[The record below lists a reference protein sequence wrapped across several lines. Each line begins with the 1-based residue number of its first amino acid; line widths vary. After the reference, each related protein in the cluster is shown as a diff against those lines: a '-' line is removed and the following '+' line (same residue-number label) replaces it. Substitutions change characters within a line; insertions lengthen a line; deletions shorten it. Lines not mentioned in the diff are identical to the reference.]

1 MPETKKEG
9 TFSESLTRL
18 ITSGKIK
25 KLTKEEADAFRAL
38 KAKERELLKSVG
50 TATVE
55 KREEDVKEEKKEEVK
70 EEKKEEEKVEEVVK
84 EEKKEEVKEEKKE
97 EVKEEKKEAGKP
109 RTLKREIPEYIKSL
123 KVGDKITYGQS
134 SHYMGD
140 GGDGR
145 DVGYSVIRSIIK
157 VLPRNQY
164 EVEGRYS
171 DQTEKFGITPDGLWL
186 KHLPYSYFKV
196 YSINGTTP
204 PKDLESKQAEYSIM
218 KSRSIREKHAEKAC
232 IDWRNSTKYE
242 LQNMIEQY
250 FSARGKRMTNIGT
263 AKKEKLIEII
273 EKYKIRE

>member
-1 MPETKKEG
+1 MSSIKMPETKEEK
-9 TFSESLTRL
+9 TFSETLTRL
-18 ITSGKIK
+18 ITSGKVK
-25 KLTKEEADAFRAL
+25 KLTKEEADAFRAM
-38 KAKERELLKSVG
+38 KAKERELLKSIG

-55 KREEDVKEEKKEEVK
+55 KKEEEVKEVKEVKKEEVKEVKEVKEEKKEEV
-70 EEKKEEEKVEEVVK
+70 
-84 EEKKEEVKEEKKE
+84 KKE

-109 RTLKREIPEYIKSL
+109 RTPKREIPEYIKSL

-140 GGDGR
+140 GGDSR
-145 DVGYSVIRSIIK
+145 DVGYSVTRSVIK

-204 PKDLESKQAEYSIM
+204 SKDLESKQAEYSIM

-250 FSARGKRMTNIGT
+250 FGARGKRMTNIGT

>member
-1 MPETKKEG
+1 MSSIKMPETKEEG

-55 KREEDVKEEKKEEVK
+55 KKEEDV
-70 EEKKEEEKVEEVVK
+70 
-84 EEKKEEVKEEKKE
+84 KEEVKEEKKE
-97 EVKEEKKEAGKP
+97 EVKEDVKEVKKEEEKKEEEKEEKKEAGKP
-109 RTLKREIPEYIKSL
+109 RTPKREIPEYIKSL
-123 KVGDKITYGQS
+123 KVGDKINYGQS

-204 PKDLESKQAEYSIM
+204 SKDLESKQAEYSIM

>member
-1 MPETKKEG
+1 MSSIKMPETKEEK
-9 TFSESLTRL
+9 TFSETLTRL
-18 ITSGKIK
+18 ITSGKVK
-25 KLTKEEADAFRAL
+25 KLTKEEADAFRAM
-38 KAKERELLKSVG
+38 KAKERELLKSIG

-55 KREEDVKEEKKEEVK
+55 KKEEEVKEVKEVKKEEVKEVKEVKEEKKEEV
-70 EEKKEEEKVEEVVK
+70 
-84 EEKKEEVKEEKKE
+84 KKE

-109 RTLKREIPEYIKSL
+109 RTPKREIPEYIKSL

-140 GGDGR
+140 GGDSR
-145 DVGYSVIRSIIK
+145 DVGYSVTRSVIK

-204 PKDLESKQAEYSIM
+204 SKDLESKQAEYSIM
-218 KSRSIREKHAEKAC
+218 KSRSIREKHAEKTC
-232 IDWRNSTKYE
+232 IDWRNSTSNE
-242 LQNMIEQY
+242 LRNMIEQY
-250 FSARGKRMTNIGT
+250 FGARGKRMTNIGT